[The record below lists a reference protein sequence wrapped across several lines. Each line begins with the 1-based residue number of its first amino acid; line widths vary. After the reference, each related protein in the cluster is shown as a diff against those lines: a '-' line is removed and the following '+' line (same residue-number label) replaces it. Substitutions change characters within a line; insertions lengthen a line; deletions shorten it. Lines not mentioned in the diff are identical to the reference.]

1 MAGALSAAWK
11 HGDMD
16 RFQYLLLLA
25 GCLLV
30 TLPLELVLRAR
41 VYRRIR
47 YVLLALLPVVIIFS
61 IWDLVGIWRDHWSY
75 NPRFVTGWQLPGRM
89 PIEELLFF
97 IVVPLCGLL
106 TFEAVGQILNRVR
119 RPAVVPEPADG

>member
-1 MAGALSAAWK
+1 
-11 HGDMD
+11 MD

-25 GCLLV
+25 ACLVV
-30 TLPLELVLRAR
+30 TLPLEIVLGAR

-47 YVLLALLPVVIIFS
+47 YVALALVPVVIIYS
-61 IWDLVGIWRDHWSY
+61 IWDLVGIWRNHWSY
-75 NPRFVTGWQLPGRM
+75 NPQFVTGWQLPGRM

-119 RPAVVPEPADG
+119 RPAVVSEAANG